1 MQETQKSKM
10 ALEHGIV
17 STTNFTHNHQ
27 PPEAAKILAS
37 LCCLT
42 PSASRFVAA
51 GLPVGMKSDN
61 CILNFFLF
69 FLSLLESDLS

>member
-27 PPEAAKILAS
+27 PSEAAKIPAS
-37 LCCLT
+37 LRCLRRRR
-42 PSASRFVAA
+42 PIRGGRAA
-51 GLPVGMKSDN
+51 CRNERV
-61 CILNFFLF
+61 ITAF
-69 FLSLLESDLS
+69 